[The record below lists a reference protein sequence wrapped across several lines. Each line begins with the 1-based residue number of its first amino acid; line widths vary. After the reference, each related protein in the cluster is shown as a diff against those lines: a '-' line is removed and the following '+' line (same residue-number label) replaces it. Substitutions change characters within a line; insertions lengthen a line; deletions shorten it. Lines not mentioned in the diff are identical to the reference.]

1 MNIAYIK
8 MNRDELLEFIE
19 RRIVK
24 LSLEK
29 TDPTDGLIEEF
40 YTRKMFSAPSSIYDE
55 NGTFYLCLDIS
66 DSSICNQITKGDYSC
81 GYKLVKHISQKNC
94 SIHLVD
100 ETEQNRYLE
109 FDIPLSAITRI
120 VVFIRKEDFN
130 TYLKFFDRILKEK
143 EYKFQYDSEHFK
155 IDERE
160 FVRLSYSIINNQNN
174 NNEKAF

>member
-1 MNIAYIK
+1 
-8 MNRDELLEFIE
+8 MNREELLEFIE

-29 TDPTDGLIEEF
+29 TDPADGVIEEF

-55 NGTFYLCLDIS
+55 NGTFYLCLDTS
-66 DSSICNQITKGDYSC
+66 DPSICNQITKGDYSC
-81 GYKLVKHISQKNC
+81 ENKLVRHISQKNC
-94 SIHLVD
+94 SLHLVD
-100 ETEQNRYLE
+100 ETGYNRYIEL
-109 FDIPLSAITRI
+109 DIPLSAVNKI
-120 VVFIRKEDFN
+120 VVFVKKEDSD
-130 TYLKFFDRILKEK
+130 TDLEFFDRILLEN
-143 EYKFQYDSEHFK
+143 EYKIQCDSEHFK